1 MSFLRSCISSL
12 LFLSAI
18 TNTASIAEPKLVKN
32 CNGVFEFYGNPSPT
46 SNRGSG
52 LRILFYIGERDS
64 ILQCFKNSRMSQG
77 APLQEQLSSGR
88 YREMDEQ
95 LLRIT
100 ARQLELKD
108 PYIVNGGI

>member
-1 MSFLRSCISSL
+1 
-12 LFLSAI
+12 
-18 TNTASIAEPKLVKN
+18 
-32 CNGVFEFYGNPSPT
+32 
-46 SNRGSG
+46 
-52 LRILFYIGERDS
+52 
-64 ILQCFKNSRMSQG
+64 MSQG
-77 APLQEQLSSGR
+77 APLKEQLSSGR